1 MHTIWLVSDL
11 SRYVE
16 LKHVNLKKVNLKKVN
31 LAFPKGVVKLI
42 WLHSLATDIEWLGVA
57 RYKR

>member
-16 LKHVNLKKVNLKKVN
+16 LKHVNLKKSESKKSES
-31 LAFPKGVVKLI
+31 
-42 WLHSLATDIEWLGVA
+42 SLSEGGSETDLVTQSPN
-57 RYKR
+57 RH